1 MCRVLSTALLAILD
15 TRRFTAAELADVA
28 GVSSSTFS
36 RWCSDEAEPRTSALL
51 ALQRYTAERGEMRL
65 VRLSVPPTLD
75 LCVAGEARSNG
86 VIDDEV
92 TDAIT
97 ALGRAAEAHRGGDG
111 AEMDSALARLDD
123 VRARLTAERQRLR

>member
-1 MCRVLSTALLAILD
+1 MCRVLSSALLAVLD

-86 VIDDEV
+86 TLDDEAADV
-92 TDAIT
+92 AV
-97 ALGRAAEAHRGGDG
+97 ALGRLVAAHRSGDG
-111 AEMDSALARLDD
+111 GAMDEALSDLD
-123 VRARLTAERQRLR
+123 RARDSIRAERQRL